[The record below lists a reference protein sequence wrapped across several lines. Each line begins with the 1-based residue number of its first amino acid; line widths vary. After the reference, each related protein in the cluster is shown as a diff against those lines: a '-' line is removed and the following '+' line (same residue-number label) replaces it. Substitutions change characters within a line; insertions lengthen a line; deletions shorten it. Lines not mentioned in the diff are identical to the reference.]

1 MILVPYDFTPPSDC
15 AIQHAT
21 VIARKG
27 DNKIQLLHVVNS
39 DSKSLM
45 RRDKISLKDLN
56 DRMAALAAR
65 VEKESGIPTGYD
77 MITGSIFT
85 TIPEYAQESKA
96 KLVIIGTSGMVG
108 LQNLFGSNV
117 IKIAEK
123 SSVPDIIVQERPL
136 RTHGYQTIVMPMDAG
151 KESKQKTFQTAAIAK
166 IFGGTIHLFAAR
178 ETDEFLAHA
187 VQNNIH
193 FATRHFDSQQIP
205 YEIVTESEGGKS
217 YVDQI
222 IQYAIRVDADLLAIM
237 TGDHRGLLDLLSN
250 TEEEH
255 IVNNQAQIPVLC
267 IDPQNVLYGSV
278 FTF

>member
-21 VIARKG
+21 VVARKG
-27 DNKIQLLHVVNS
+27 DNTIQLLHVVNS

-56 DRMAALAAR
+56 DRMAALATR
-65 VEKESGIPTGYD
+65 VQKESGIPTGYD
-77 MITGSIFT
+77 MVTGSIFT
-85 TIPEYAQESKA
+85 TIPEYAKESKA
-96 KLVIIGTSGMVG
+96 KLVVIGTSGMLG

-136 RTHGYQTIVMPMDAG
+136 RPHGYKTIVMPMDAG

-166 IFGGTIHLFAAR
+166 IFGGTVHLFAAH
-178 ETDEFLAHA
+178 ETDEFLAHT
-187 VQNNIH
+187 VQNNLH

-205 YEIVTESEGGKS
+205 YEIITENDGGKS
-217 YVDQI
+217 YVEQI

-237 TGDHRGLLDLLSN
+237 TGDHRGLLDLLST

-278 FTF
+278 FSY

>member
-21 VIARKG
+21 VVAREG

-45 RRDKISLKDLN
+45 RRDKISLRDLN

-65 VEKESGIPTGYD
+65 VERESGIPTGYD
-77 MITGSIFT
+77 MVTGSIFT
-85 TIPEYAQESKA
+85 TIPEYAHESKA

-136 RTHGYQTIVMPMDAG
+136 RPHGYKTIVMPMDAG

-166 IFGGTIHLFAAR
+166 IFGGTIHLFAAH
-178 ETDEFLAHA
+178 ETDDFLINA

-205 YEIVTESEGGKS
+205 YEVATEVEGANPMWNKS
-217 YVDQI
+217 SSMPF
-222 IQYAIRVDADLLAIM
+222 ALMR
-237 TGDHRGLLDLLSN
+237 TCWPS
-250 TEEEH
+250 
-255 IVNNQAQIPVLC
+255 
-267 IDPQNVLYGSV
+267 
-278 FTF
+278 